1 MSDNRREVKSFVKNA
16 VGFLITIIICG
27 GLTVASSLG
36 MFSKIEKN
44 FYEPARLKLI
54 RDRLDVVA
62 DSSNEY
68 ITSILEKFGP
78 EDGGFLSNKAVTT
91 YFMREPSREVGRL
104 FGKLLDDVPGL
115 DGVRI
120 IEASGKSVQY
130 SSYKNDSRNDHGN
143 KTYSNYNELR
153 TYSGHQEL
161 PYSVVTAFIETESDD
176 AEYVDEESSE
186 GTGGEEVK
194 DSETVLPEVNKY
206 RLVFDGNEQRI
217 IISYPYYYDDRSY
230 SVIFYVNPIDF
241 INKLVEQHIISINE
255 QLALISSKDGT
266 AGGFVFGMPKVGQ
279 NLLANEILRRWRM
292 RSYGPDEIA
301 STSKINVTGITADEN
316 NGQISQEQQK
326 FISWNLISSRNA
338 KFIEIGGLYSMDMLA
353 MPPYIRI
360 LLLICSFL
368 TICLIVVIL
377 FNIRKDD
384 DIEILSRIKKV
395 QIGLLNE
402 YFENNVERSKVAA
415 LIENQRDE
423 LTARIKKSLG
433 RRGRKYGEDL
443 TIILNQSW
451 QDIINILAGADAVR
465 MKGLSTGDMTEI
477 RRMFEEVVSH
487 STLRVQAVTQ
497 FPSRQ
502 PPKNKKELNT
512 ENVSIPLA
520 REMPEL
526 QQKLENEVEE
536 IEPVEELED
545 AEEIPEAEPVEEL
558 EDAEEISEAEPVEE
572 LEDAEEISEAEP
584 VEELE
589 DVEEIPEAEPVEELE
604 DAEEIPEAEPV
615 EELEDAEEISEAEPV
630 EELEDVEEISEA
642 EPVKELEDAEE
653 IPEAEPVEELE
664 DVEEIP
670 EAEPV
675 EELEDAEEIPEAEPV
690 EEPAAS
696 FEVLEESDFVEEIET
711 LEVDDDVEI
720 LQEEKEECSPGLTN
734 EQLRESEELLEIMP
748 VDDDKTDV
756 LDAADTNSENVDYED
771 SSISEFVDVSENIEY
786 SSPRD
791 EVAKFE
797 GTEPLV
803 IGDFLETKNI
813 NSSENDDLTE
823 DFVVYDSE
831 MLFNEEKSNICEKTT
846 EILKASESE
855 ELKKNDSTENSM
867 KDNEIE
873 ELEEYEFPKE
883 LESVSDVRNQFMFT
897 KFAANDNNVTD
908 LPPDA
913 IIQDKDGVFSISENL
928 IPTGVK
934 IDEEFKKLVDS
945 VLR

>member
-1 MSDNRREVKSFVKNA
+1 MKSFVKNA

-545 AEEIPEAEPVEEL
+545 V
-558 EDAEEISEAEPVEE
+558 EEIS
-572 LEDAEEISEAEP
+572 
-584 VEELE
+584 
-589 DVEEIPEAEPVEELE
+589 
-604 DAEEIPEAEPV
+604 EAEPV

-642 EPVKELEDAEE
+642 EPVEELEDAEE

-664 DVEEIP
+664 DAEEIS

-748 VDDDKTDV
+748 VDDDNTDV

>member
-1 MSDNRREVKSFVKNA
+1 MKSFVKNA

-545 AEEIPEAEPVEEL
+545 V
-558 EDAEEISEAEPVEE
+558 EEIS
-572 LEDAEEISEAEP
+572 
-584 VEELE
+584 
-589 DVEEIPEAEPVEELE
+589 EAEPVEELE

-615 EELEDAEEISEAEPV
+615 EELEDAEEIS
-630 EELEDVEEISEA
+630 
-642 EPVKELEDAEE
+642 
-653 IPEAEPVEELE
+653 
-664 DVEEIP
+664 

-748 VDDDKTDV
+748 VDDDNTDV

>member
-1 MSDNRREVKSFVKNA
+1 MKSFVKNA

-545 AEEIPEAEPVEEL
+545 AEEISEAEPEEEL
-558 EDAEEISEAEPVEE
+558 EDAEEI
-572 LEDAEEISEAEP
+572 L
-584 VEELE
+584 
-589 DVEEIPEAEPVEELE
+589 
-604 DAEEIPEAEPV
+604 
-615 EELEDAEEISEAEPV
+615 
-630 EELEDVEEISEA
+630 
-642 EPVKELEDAEE
+642 
-653 IPEAEPVEELE
+653 
-664 DVEEIP
+664 
-670 EAEPV
+670 
-675 EELEDAEEIPEAEPV
+675 EAEPV

-797 GTEPLV
+797 GTESLV

>member
-44 FYEPARLKLI
+44 FYEPARLNLI

-120 IEASGKSVQY
+120 IESSGKSVQY

-176 AEYVDEESSE
+176 AVYVDEEPSE

-545 AEEIPEAEPVEEL
+545 
-558 EDAEEISEAEPVEE
+558 
-572 LEDAEEISEAEP
+572 
-584 VEELE
+584 
-589 DVEEIPEAEPVEELE
+589 
-604 DAEEIPEAEPV
+604 
-615 EELEDAEEISEAEPV
+615 
-630 EELEDVEEISEA
+630 VEEISE
-642 EPVKELEDAEE
+642 E
-653 IPEAEPVEELE
+653 
-664 DVEEIP
+664 
-670 EAEPV
+670 EPV

>member
-255 QLALISSKDGT
+255 QLALISSEDGT

-545 AEEIPEAEPVEEL
+545 
-558 EDAEEISEAEPVEE
+558 
-572 LEDAEEISEAEP
+572 
-584 VEELE
+584 
-589 DVEEIPEAEPVEELE
+589 
-604 DAEEIPEAEPV
+604 
-615 EELEDAEEISEAEPV
+615 
-630 EELEDVEEISEA
+630 VEEIS
-642 EPVKELEDAEE
+642 
-653 IPEAEPVEELE
+653 
-664 DVEEIP
+664 

-748 VDDDKTDV
+748 VDDDNTDI

-813 NSSENDDLTE
+813 HSSENDDLTE

>member
-1 MSDNRREVKSFVKNA
+1 
-16 VGFLITIIICG
+16 
-27 GLTVASSLG
+27 

-120 IEASGKSVQY
+120 IESSGKSVQY

-545 AEEIPEAEPVEEL
+545 V
-558 EDAEEISEAEPVEE
+558 EEIS
-572 LEDAEEISEAEP
+572 
-584 VEELE
+584 
-589 DVEEIPEAEPVEELE
+589 
-604 DAEEIPEAEPV
+604 EAEPV

-642 EPVKELEDAEE
+642 EPVEELEDAEE
-653 IPEAEPVEELE
+653 IPEAEPVEEPE
-664 DVEEIP
+664 DVEEIA

-675 EELEDAEEIPEAEPV
+675 EELEDVDEISEAEPV

-734 EQLRESEELLEIMP
+734 EQLRENEELLEIMP
-748 VDDDKTDV
+748 VDDDNTDV

>member
-54 RDRLDVVA
+54 RDRLDAVA

-120 IEASGKSVQY
+120 IESSGKSVQY

-186 GTGGEEVK
+186 GTGDEEVK

-545 AEEIPEAEPVEEL
+545 VEEISEEEPVEELEDAEEILEAEPVEELEDAEEILEAEPVEEL
-558 EDAEEISEAEPVEE
+558 EDAEEIS
-572 LEDAEEISEAEP
+572 
-584 VEELE
+584 
-589 DVEEIPEAEPVEELE
+589 
-604 DAEEIPEAEPV
+604 
-615 EELEDAEEISEAEPV
+615 
-630 EELEDVEEISEA
+630 
-642 EPVKELEDAEE
+642 
-653 IPEAEPVEELE
+653 
-664 DVEEIP
+664 

-734 EQLRESEELLEIMP
+734 EQLRENEELLEIMP
-748 VDDDKTDV
+748 VDDDNTDV

>member
-545 AEEIPEAEPVEEL
+545 VEEISEIEPVEEL
-558 EDAEEISEAEPVEE
+558 EDAEEISEV
-572 LEDAEEISEAEP
+572 
-584 VEELE
+584 
-589 DVEEIPEAEPVEELE
+589 EPVEELE

-615 EELEDAEEISEAEPV
+615 EES
-630 EELEDVEEISEA
+630 
-642 EPVKELEDAEE
+642 
-653 IPEAEPVEELE
+653 E

-670 EAEPV
+670 EAE
-675 EELEDAEEIPEAEPV
+675 LV

-748 VDDDKTDV
+748 VDDDNTDV
-756 LDAADTNSENVDYED
+756 LDVADTNSENVDYED

>member
-1 MSDNRREVKSFVKNA
+1 MKSFVKNA

-44 FYEPARLKLI
+44 FYEPARLNLI

-120 IEASGKSVQY
+120 IESSGKSVQY

-545 AEEIPEAEPVEEL
+545 VEEISEEEPVEELEDAEEILEAEPVEELEDAEEILEAEPVEEL

-572 LEDAEEISEAEP
+572 LEDAEEIP
-584 VEELE
+584 
-589 DVEEIPEAEPVEELE
+589 
-604 DAEEIPEAEPV
+604 
-615 EELEDAEEISEAEPV
+615 EAEPV

-642 EPVKELEDAEE
+642 EPVEE
-653 IPEAEPVEELE
+653 S
-664 DVEEIP
+664 
-670 EAEPV
+670 
-675 EELEDAEEIPEAEPV
+675 
-690 EEPAAS
+690 AAS

-748 VDDDKTDV
+748 VDDDNTDV

-803 IGDFLETKNI
+803 IGDFLETKII

>member
-368 TICLIVVIL
+368 TICLIVEIL

-545 AEEIPEAEPVEEL
+545 V
-558 EDAEEISEAEPVEE
+558 EEISEAEPVEE
-572 LEDAEEISEAEP
+572 LEDAEEIS
-584 VEELE
+584 
-589 DVEEIPEAEPVEELE
+589 EAEPVEELE

-615 EELEDAEEISEAEPV
+615 EELEDAEEISEIEPV
-630 EELEDVEEISEA
+630 ED
-642 EPVKELEDAEE
+642 
-653 IPEAEPVEELE
+653 
-664 DVEEIP
+664 
-670 EAEPV
+670 
-675 EELEDAEEIPEAEPV
+675 LEDAEEIPEAEPV

>member
-545 AEEIPEAEPVEEL
+545 VEEISEAEPVEELEDAEEILEAEPVEEL

-572 LEDAEEISEAEP
+572 LEDAEEIS
-584 VEELE
+584 
-589 DVEEIPEAEPVEELE
+589 
-604 DAEEIPEAEPV
+604 
-615 EELEDAEEISEAEPV
+615 
-630 EELEDVEEISEA
+630 
-642 EPVKELEDAEE
+642 
-653 IPEAEPVEELE
+653 
-664 DVEEIP
+664 

-748 VDDDKTDV
+748 VDDDNTDV

>member
-1 MSDNRREVKSFVKNA
+1 MKSFVKNA

-120 IEASGKSVQY
+120 IESSGKSVQY

-545 AEEIPEAEPVEEL
+545 V
-558 EDAEEISEAEPVEE
+558 EEISEAEPVEE

-584 VEELE
+584 VEDLE
-589 DVEEIPEAEPVEELE
+589 DAEEISEAEPVEELE

-615 EELEDAEEISEAEPV
+615 EELEDAEEIPEEEPV

-642 EPVKELEDAEE
+642 
-653 IPEAEPVEELE
+653 
-664 DVEEIP
+664 
-670 EAEPV
+670 
-675 EELEDAEEIPEAEPV
+675 EAEPV

-748 VDDDKTDV
+748 VDDDNTDV

>member
-120 IEASGKSVQY
+120 IESSGKSVQY

-545 AEEIPEAEPVEEL
+545 
-558 EDAEEISEAEPVEE
+558 
-572 LEDAEEISEAEP
+572 
-584 VEELE
+584 
-589 DVEEIPEAEPVEELE
+589 
-604 DAEEIPEAEPV
+604 
-615 EELEDAEEISEAEPV
+615 
-630 EELEDVEEISEA
+630 VEEIS
-642 EPVKELEDAEE
+642 
-653 IPEAEPVEELE
+653 
-664 DVEEIP
+664 
-670 EAEPV
+670 
-675 EELEDAEEIPEAEPV
+675 EAEPV

-734 EQLRESEELLEIMP
+734 EQLRENEELLEIMP
-748 VDDDKTDV
+748 VDDDNTDV

>member
-54 RDRLDVVA
+54 RDRLDAVA

-545 AEEIPEAEPVEEL
+545 AEEISEAEPVEEL

-589 DVEEIPEAEPVEELE
+589 DVEEISEAEPVEELEEAEEISEAEPVEELE

-615 EELEDAEEISEAEPV
+615 EELEEAEEISEAEPV
-630 EELEDVEEISEA
+630 EES
-642 EPVKELEDAEE
+642 
-653 IPEAEPVEELE
+653 
-664 DVEEIP
+664 
-670 EAEPV
+670 
-675 EELEDAEEIPEAEPV
+675 
-690 EEPAAS
+690 AAS

-748 VDDDKTDV
+748 VDDDNTDV

>member
-255 QLALISSKDGT
+255 QLALISSEDGT

-545 AEEIPEAEPVEEL
+545 
-558 EDAEEISEAEPVEE
+558 
-572 LEDAEEISEAEP
+572 
-584 VEELE
+584 
-589 DVEEIPEAEPVEELE
+589 VEEIPEAEPVEELE
-604 DAEEIPEAEPV
+604 DAEEI
-615 EELEDAEEISEAEPV
+615 L
-630 EELEDVEEISEA
+630 
-642 EPVKELEDAEE
+642 
-653 IPEAEPVEELE
+653 
-664 DVEEIP
+664 
-670 EAEPV
+670 
-675 EELEDAEEIPEAEPV
+675 EAEPV

-748 VDDDKTDV
+748 VDDDNTDV

-831 MLFNEEKSNICEKTT
+831 MLFNEEKSNICEKKT

>member
-44 FYEPARLKLI
+44 FYEPARLNLI

-545 AEEIPEAEPVEEL
+545 AEEI
-558 EDAEEISEAEPVEE
+558 SEAEPVEE

-584 VEELE
+584 VEE
-589 DVEEIPEAEPVEELE
+589 PE
-604 DAEEIPEAEPV
+604 DAEEIPEEEPV
-615 EELEDAEEISEAEPV
+615 
-630 EELEDVEEISEA
+630 EDVEEISEA
-642 EPVKELEDAEE
+642 E
-653 IPEAEPVEELE
+653 AEPVEES
-664 DVEEIP
+664 
-670 EAEPV
+670 
-675 EELEDAEEIPEAEPV
+675 
-690 EEPAAS
+690 AAS

-720 LQEEKEECSPGLTN
+720 LQEGKEECSPGLTN

-748 VDDDKTDV
+748 VDDDNTDV

-803 IGDFLETKNI
+803 IGDFFETKNI
-813 NSSENDDLTE
+813 HSSENDDLTE

>member
-176 AEYVDEESSE
+176 VEYVDEESSE

-545 AEEIPEAEPVEEL
+545 AEEI
-558 EDAEEISEAEPVEE
+558 SEAEP
-572 LEDAEEISEAEP
+572 
-584 VEELE
+584 
-589 DVEEIPEAEPVEELE
+589 VEEIPEAEPVEE
-604 DAEEIPEAEPV
+604 
-615 EELEDAEEISEAEPV
+615 S
-630 EELEDVEEISEA
+630 
-642 EPVKELEDAEE
+642 
-653 IPEAEPVEELE
+653 
-664 DVEEIP
+664 
-670 EAEPV
+670 
-675 EELEDAEEIPEAEPV
+675 
-690 EEPAAS
+690 AAS

-771 SSISEFVDVSENIEY
+771 SSISEFVDVSDNIEY

>member
-1 MSDNRREVKSFVKNA
+1 MKSFVKNA

-120 IEASGKSVQY
+120 IESSGKSVQY

-292 RSYGPDEIA
+292 RSYGPDEVA

-545 AEEIPEAEPVEEL
+545 AEEI
-558 EDAEEISEAEPVEE
+558 S
-572 LEDAEEISEAEP
+572 
-584 VEELE
+584 
-589 DVEEIPEAEPVEELE
+589 
-604 DAEEIPEAEPV
+604 EAEPV

-642 EPVKELEDAEE
+642 EPVEELEDAEEISEAEPVKELEDAEE

-664 DVEEIP
+664 DV
-670 EAEPV
+670 
-675 EELEDAEEIPEAEPV
+675 EEIPEAEPV

>member
-120 IEASGKSVQY
+120 IESSGKSVQY

-292 RSYGPDEIA
+292 RSYGPDEVA

-545 AEEIPEAEPVEEL
+545 VEEISEAEPVEELEDAEEISEAEPVEELEDVEEISEAEPVEEL

-589 DVEEIPEAEPVEELE
+589 GAEEISEAEPVEELE

-630 EELEDVEEISEA
+630 EES
-642 EPVKELEDAEE
+642 
-653 IPEAEPVEELE
+653 
-664 DVEEIP
+664 
-670 EAEPV
+670 
-675 EELEDAEEIPEAEPV
+675 
-690 EEPAAS
+690 AAS
-696 FEVLEESDFVEEIET
+696 FEVLEESDFVKEIET

-748 VDDDKTDV
+748 VDDDNTDV

-797 GTEPLV
+797 GTELLV

>member
-1 MSDNRREVKSFVKNA
+1 MKSFVKNA

-176 AEYVDEESSE
+176 VEYVDEESSE

-545 AEEIPEAEPVEEL
+545 AEEISEAEPVEEL

-572 LEDAEEISEAEP
+572 LEDAEEI
-584 VEELE
+584 
-589 DVEEIPEAEPVEELE
+589 PEAEPVEE
-604 DAEEIPEAEPV
+604 
-615 EELEDAEEISEAEPV
+615 S
-630 EELEDVEEISEA
+630 
-642 EPVKELEDAEE
+642 
-653 IPEAEPVEELE
+653 
-664 DVEEIP
+664 
-670 EAEPV
+670 
-675 EELEDAEEIPEAEPV
+675 
-690 EEPAAS
+690 AAS

-734 EQLRESEELLEIMP
+734 EQLRENEELLEIMP

>member
-545 AEEIPEAEPVEEL
+545 AEEIPEAEPVEE
-558 EDAEEISEAEPVEE
+558 S
-572 LEDAEEISEAEP
+572 
-584 VEELE
+584 
-589 DVEEIPEAEPVEELE
+589 
-604 DAEEIPEAEPV
+604 
-615 EELEDAEEISEAEPV
+615 
-630 EELEDVEEISEA
+630 
-642 EPVKELEDAEE
+642 
-653 IPEAEPVEELE
+653 
-664 DVEEIP
+664 
-670 EAEPV
+670 
-675 EELEDAEEIPEAEPV
+675 
-690 EEPAAS
+690 AAS

>member
-1 MSDNRREVKSFVKNA
+1 
-16 VGFLITIIICG
+16 
-27 GLTVASSLG
+27 

-120 IEASGKSVQY
+120 IESSGKSVQY

-176 AEYVDEESSE
+176 AEYVDEEFSE

-545 AEEIPEAEPVEEL
+545 AEEISEAEPVEEL

-572 LEDAEEISEAEP
+572 LEDAEEIS
-584 VEELE
+584 
-589 DVEEIPEAEPVEELE
+589 EAEPVEELE

-630 EELEDVEEISEA
+630 EELEDVDEIS
-642 EPVKELEDAEE
+642 
-653 IPEAEPVEELE
+653 
-664 DVEEIP
+664 

-675 EELEDAEEIPEAEPV
+675 EELEDAEEISEAEPV
-690 EEPAAS
+690 EESAAS

-748 VDDDKTDV
+748 VDDDNTDV
-756 LDAADTNSENVDYED
+756 LDVADTNSENVDYED

>member
-545 AEEIPEAEPVEEL
+545 AEEIL
-558 EDAEEISEAEPVEE
+558 
-572 LEDAEEISEAEP
+572 
-584 VEELE
+584 
-589 DVEEIPEAEPVEELE
+589 
-604 DAEEIPEAEPV
+604 
-615 EELEDAEEISEAEPV
+615 
-630 EELEDVEEISEA
+630 
-642 EPVKELEDAEE
+642 
-653 IPEAEPVEELE
+653 
-664 DVEEIP
+664 

-813 NSSENDDLTE
+813 HSSENDDLTE

>member
-1 MSDNRREVKSFVKNA
+1 MSDNRCEVKSFVKNA

-120 IEASGKSVQY
+120 IESSGKSVQY

-545 AEEIPEAEPVEEL
+545 V
-558 EDAEEISEAEPVEE
+558 EEISEAEPVEE
-572 LEDAEEISEAEP
+572 S
-584 VEELE
+584 
-589 DVEEIPEAEPVEELE
+589 
-604 DAEEIPEAEPV
+604 
-615 EELEDAEEISEAEPV
+615 
-630 EELEDVEEISEA
+630 
-642 EPVKELEDAEE
+642 
-653 IPEAEPVEELE
+653 
-664 DVEEIP
+664 
-670 EAEPV
+670 
-675 EELEDAEEIPEAEPV
+675 
-690 EEPAAS
+690 AAS

-748 VDDDKTDV
+748 VDDDNTDV

>member
-545 AEEIPEAEPVEEL
+545 AEEI
-558 EDAEEISEAEPVEE
+558 S
-572 LEDAEEISEAEP
+572 
-584 VEELE
+584 
-589 DVEEIPEAEPVEELE
+589 
-604 DAEEIPEAEPV
+604 
-615 EELEDAEEISEAEPV
+615 
-630 EELEDVEEISEA
+630 
-642 EPVKELEDAEE
+642 
-653 IPEAEPVEELE
+653 
-664 DVEEIP
+664 

-813 NSSENDDLTE
+813 HSSENDDLTE

>member
-120 IEASGKSVQY
+120 IESSGKSVQY

-545 AEEIPEAEPVEEL
+545 AEEI
-558 EDAEEISEAEPVEE
+558 
-572 LEDAEEISEAEP
+572 SEAEP

-589 DVEEIPEAEPVEELE
+589 DVEEIPESEPVEELE
-604 DAEEIPEAEPV
+604 DAEEILEAEPV
-615 EELEDAEEISEAEPV
+615 EDLEDAEEISEAEPV
-630 EELEDVEEISEA
+630 EES
-642 EPVKELEDAEE
+642 
-653 IPEAEPVEELE
+653 
-664 DVEEIP
+664 
-670 EAEPV
+670 
-675 EELEDAEEIPEAEPV
+675 
-690 EEPAAS
+690 AAS

-748 VDDDKTDV
+748 VDDDNTDV

-803 IGDFLETKNI
+803 IGDFLETKII

>member
-44 FYEPARLKLI
+44 FYEPARLNLI

-558 EDAEEISEAEPVEE
+558 EDAEEIPEAELVEELEDAEEISEAEPVEE

-589 DVEEIPEAEPVEELE
+589 D
-604 DAEEIPEAEPV
+604 AEEIPEAEPV
-615 EELEDAEEISEAEPV
+615 EES
-630 EELEDVEEISEA
+630 
-642 EPVKELEDAEE
+642 
-653 IPEAEPVEELE
+653 
-664 DVEEIP
+664 
-670 EAEPV
+670 
-675 EELEDAEEIPEAEPV
+675 
-690 EEPAAS
+690 AAS

-748 VDDDKTDV
+748 VDDDNTDV

>member
-1 MSDNRREVKSFVKNA
+1 
-16 VGFLITIIICG
+16 
-27 GLTVASSLG
+27 

-368 TICLIVVIL
+368 TICLIVEIL

-545 AEEIPEAEPVEEL
+545 AEEI
-558 EDAEEISEAEPVEE
+558 S
-572 LEDAEEISEAEP
+572 
-584 VEELE
+584 
-589 DVEEIPEAEPVEELE
+589 
-604 DAEEIPEAEPV
+604 EAEPV

-642 EPVKELEDAEE
+642 EPVEELEDAEE
-653 IPEAEPVEELE
+653 ISEIEPVEDLE

-675 EELEDAEEIPEAEPV
+675 EES
-690 EEPAAS
+690 AAS

-748 VDDDKTDV
+748 VDDDNTDV

>member
-54 RDRLDVVA
+54 RDRLDAVA

-120 IEASGKSVQY
+120 IESSGKSVQY

-545 AEEIPEAEPVEEL
+545 AEEI
-558 EDAEEISEAEPVEE
+558 
-572 LEDAEEISEAEP
+572 SEAEP

-589 DVEEIPEAEPVEELE
+589 DV
-604 DAEEIPEAEPV
+604 D
-615 EELEDAEEISEAEPV
+615 EISEAEPV
-630 EELEDVEEISEA
+630 E
-642 EPVKELEDAEE
+642 ELEDAEE

-675 EELEDAEEIPEAEPV
+675 EELEDAEEISEAEPV
-690 EEPAAS
+690 EEFEDVEEISEIEPVEESAAS

-748 VDDDKTDV
+748 VDDDNTDV

>member
-1 MSDNRREVKSFVKNA
+1 MKSFVKNA

-545 AEEIPEAEPVEEL
+545 AEEI
-558 EDAEEISEAEPVEE
+558 S
-572 LEDAEEISEAEP
+572 
-584 VEELE
+584 
-589 DVEEIPEAEPVEELE
+589 EAEPVEELE

-615 EELEDAEEISEAEPV
+615 EELEDAEEILEAEPV
-630 EELEDVEEISEA
+630 EELEDVDEIS
-642 EPVKELEDAEE
+642 
-653 IPEAEPVEELE
+653 
-664 DVEEIP
+664 

-675 EELEDAEEIPEAEPV
+675 EELEDAEEISEAEPV
-690 EEPAAS
+690 EESAAS

-748 VDDDKTDV
+748 VDDDNTDV

>member
-186 GTGGEEVK
+186 GTGDEEVK

-545 AEEIPEAEPVEEL
+545 AEEIS
-558 EDAEEISEAEPVEE
+558 EI
-572 LEDAEEISEAEP
+572 
-584 VEELE
+584 
-589 DVEEIPEAEPVEELE
+589 
-604 DAEEIPEAEPV
+604 EPV

-642 EPVKELEDAEE
+642 EPV
-653 IPEAEPVEELE
+653 
-664 DVEEIP
+664 
-670 EAEPV
+670 
-675 EELEDAEEIPEAEPV
+675 EELEDAEEISEIEPVEDLEDAEEISEAEPV
-690 EEPAAS
+690 EESAVS

-803 IGDFLETKNI
+803 IGDFLETKNM

>member
-1 MSDNRREVKSFVKNA
+1 
-16 VGFLITIIICG
+16 
-27 GLTVASSLG
+27 

-186 GTGGEEVK
+186 GTGDEEVK

-545 AEEIPEAEPVEEL
+545 AEEI
-558 EDAEEISEAEPVEE
+558 S
-572 LEDAEEISEAEP
+572 
-584 VEELE
+584 
-589 DVEEIPEAEPVEELE
+589 
-604 DAEEIPEAEPV
+604 EAEPV

-642 EPVKELEDAEE
+642 EPV
-653 IPEAEPVEELE
+653 
-664 DVEEIP
+664 
-670 EAEPV
+670 
-675 EELEDAEEIPEAEPV
+675 EELEDAEEILEAEPV

-748 VDDDKTDV
+748 VDDDNTDV

>member
-44 FYEPARLKLI
+44 FYEPARLNLI

-153 TYSGHQEL
+153 TYSGRQEL

-545 AEEIPEAEPVEEL
+545 V
-558 EDAEEISEAEPVEE
+558 EEISEAEPVEE
-572 LEDAEEISEAEP
+572 LEDAEEISEAE
-584 VEELE
+584 
-589 DVEEIPEAEPVEELE
+589 A
-604 DAEEIPEAEPV
+604 
-615 EELEDAEEISEAEPV
+615 
-630 EELEDVEEISEA
+630 
-642 EPVKELEDAEE
+642 
-653 IPEAEPVEELE
+653 
-664 DVEEIP
+664 
-670 EAEPV
+670 
-675 EELEDAEEIPEAEPV
+675 EAEPV

-748 VDDDKTDV
+748 VDDDNTDV

-855 ELKKNDSTENSM
+855 ELKKNDSTENYM

>member
-120 IEASGKSVQY
+120 IESSGKSVQY

-545 AEEIPEAEPVEEL
+545 AEEI
-558 EDAEEISEAEPVEE
+558 
-572 LEDAEEISEAEP
+572 SEAEP

-589 DVEEIPEAEPVEELE
+589 DV
-604 DAEEIPEAEPV
+604 
-615 EELEDAEEISEAEPV
+615 
-630 EELEDVEEISEA
+630 
-642 EPVKELEDAEE
+642 
-653 IPEAEPVEELE
+653 
-664 DVEEIP
+664 
-670 EAEPV
+670 
-675 EELEDAEEIPEAEPV
+675 EEIPEAEPV

-748 VDDDKTDV
+748 VDDDNTDV

-813 NSSENDDLTE
+813 HSSENDDLTE

>member
-1 MSDNRREVKSFVKNA
+1 MKSFVKNA

-545 AEEIPEAEPVEEL
+545 AEEISEAEPVEEL

-604 DAEEIPEAEPV
+604 DSEEISEAEPV

-630 EELEDVEEISEA
+630 EELEDAEEIS
-642 EPVKELEDAEE
+642 
-653 IPEAEPVEELE
+653 
-664 DVEEIP
+664 

-675 EELEDAEEIPEAEPV
+675 EELEDAEEISEIEPV
-690 EEPAAS
+690 EESAAS

-748 VDDDKTDV
+748 VDDDNTDV

>member
-176 AEYVDEESSE
+176 AEYIDEESSE

-545 AEEIPEAEPVEEL
+545 AEEISEAEPVEELEDVEEISEAEPVEELEDAEEIPEAEPVEELEDVEEISEAEPVEELEDVEEILEAEPVEELEDAEEIPEAEPVEEL

-589 DVEEIPEAEPVEELE
+589 D
-604 DAEEIPEAEPV
+604 
-615 EELEDAEEISEAEPV
+615 AEEISEAEPV
-630 EELEDVEEISEA
+630 EELED
-642 EPVKELEDAEE
+642 AEE
-653 IPEAEPVEELE
+653 IL
-664 DVEEIP
+664 
-670 EAEPV
+670 
-675 EELEDAEEIPEAEPV
+675 EAEPV

-771 SSISEFVDVSENIEY
+771 SSISEFVDVSDNIEY

>member
-1 MSDNRREVKSFVKNA
+1 MKSFVKNA

-545 AEEIPEAEPVEEL
+545 AEEISEIEPVEDL

-572 LEDAEEISEAEP
+572 SA
-584 VEELE
+584 V
-589 DVEEIPEAEPVEELE
+589 
-604 DAEEIPEAEPV
+604 
-615 EELEDAEEISEAEPV
+615 
-630 EELEDVEEISEA
+630 
-642 EPVKELEDAEE
+642 
-653 IPEAEPVEELE
+653 
-664 DVEEIP
+664 
-670 EAEPV
+670 
-675 EELEDAEEIPEAEPV
+675 
-690 EEPAAS
+690 S

>member
-1 MSDNRREVKSFVKNA
+1 
-16 VGFLITIIICG
+16 
-27 GLTVASSLG
+27 

-44 FYEPARLKLI
+44 FYEPARLNLI

-186 GTGGEEVK
+186 VSGGEEVK

-545 AEEIPEAEPVEEL
+545 E
-558 EDAEEISEAEPVEE
+558 EEISEAEPVEE
-572 LEDAEEISEAEP
+572 LEDAEEI
-584 VEELE
+584 
-589 DVEEIPEAEPVEELE
+589 
-604 DAEEIPEAEPV
+604 
-615 EELEDAEEISEAEPV
+615 
-630 EELEDVEEISEA
+630 
-642 EPVKELEDAEE
+642 
-653 IPEAEPVEELE
+653 
-664 DVEEIP
+664 
-670 EAEPV
+670 
-675 EELEDAEEIPEAEPV
+675 
-690 EEPAAS
+690 
-696 FEVLEESDFVEEIET
+696 
-711 LEVDDDVEI
+711 
-720 LQEEKEECSPGLTN
+720 
-734 EQLRESEELLEIMP
+734 
-748 VDDDKTDV
+748 
-756 LDAADTNSENVDYED
+756 
-771 SSISEFVDVSENIEY
+771 
-786 SSPRD
+786 
-791 EVAKFE
+791 
-797 GTEPLV
+797 
-803 IGDFLETKNI
+803 
-813 NSSENDDLTE
+813 
-823 DFVVYDSE
+823 
-831 MLFNEEKSNICEKTT
+831 
-846 EILKASESE
+846 
-855 ELKKNDSTENSM
+855 
-867 KDNEIE
+867 
-873 ELEEYEFPKE
+873 
-883 LESVSDVRNQFMFT
+883 
-897 KFAANDNNVTD
+897 
-908 LPPDA
+908 
-913 IIQDKDGVFSISENL
+913 
-928 IPTGVK
+928 
-934 IDEEFKKLVDS
+934 
-945 VLR
+945 

>member
-54 RDRLDVVA
+54 RDRLDAVA

-545 AEEIPEAEPVEEL
+545 AEEISEAEPVEEL
-558 EDAEEISEAEPVEE
+558 EDAEEISEIEPVEE

-589 DVEEIPEAEPVEELE
+589 DV
-604 DAEEIPEAEPV
+604 D
-615 EELEDAEEISEAEPV
+615 EISEAEPV
-630 EELEDVEEISEA
+630 E
-642 EPVKELEDAEE
+642 ELEDAEE

-675 EELEDAEEIPEAEPV
+675 EELEDAEEISEAEPV
-690 EEPAAS
+690 EEFEDVEEISEIEPVEESAAS

-748 VDDDKTDV
+748 VDDDNTDV

>member
-1 MSDNRREVKSFVKNA
+1 
-16 VGFLITIIICG
+16 
-27 GLTVASSLG
+27 

-161 PYSVVTAFIETESDD
+161 PYSVVTAFIETESDDAESDD

-545 AEEIPEAEPVEEL
+545 AEEISEAEPVEEL
-558 EDAEEISEAEPVEE
+558 EDAEEISEIEPVEE

-589 DVEEIPEAEPVEELE
+589 DV
-604 DAEEIPEAEPV
+604 D
-615 EELEDAEEISEAEPV
+615 EISEAEPV
-630 EELEDVEEISEA
+630 EES
-642 EPVKELEDAEE
+642 
-653 IPEAEPVEELE
+653 
-664 DVEEIP
+664 
-670 EAEPV
+670 
-675 EELEDAEEIPEAEPV
+675 
-690 EEPAAS
+690 AAS

-748 VDDDKTDV
+748 VDDDNTDV